1 MKTILLVFLMFGTAQ
16 QILAA
21 KVSDYERLRSTQWFQ
36 SYITGVGQG
45 LQWANY
51 QLKREGNAPVYCIPD
66 GATEPDPL
74 LLLDTALKQ
83 ADASSLADERVEELL
98 LHKLAARFP
107 CTSSAKYPY
116 GKPYPVRRAEMQH
129 DIDSILNPAFAQV
142 NIESSVPNAD
152 VFVDGRFA
160 GNAPLPSLR
169 LTTGAHVIEVKAP
182 SFAPWK
188 RELVV
193 AEGAATRVF
202 AQLQPTP

>member
-1 MKTILLVFLMFGTAQ
+1 MKTIRLVVLMLGAAQ
-16 QILAA
+16 PIIAA
-21 KVSDYERLRSTQWFQ
+21 KVSDYERLRSTQSFQ
-36 SYITGVGQG
+36 AYITGVGQG

-83 ADASSLADERVEELL
+83 ADPNLTDERVEKLL
-98 LHKLAARFP
+98 LHTLATRFP
-107 CTSSAKYPY
+107 CTSSAAKYPF
-116 GKPYPVRRAEMQH
+116 GKPFDVRRAEMQH

-142 NIESSVPNAD
+142 NIEASVPNAE

-160 GNAPLPSLR
+160 GNAPLPRLR
-169 LTTGAHVIEVKAP
+169 LTTGAHVIEVKAA
-182 SFAPWK
+182 SFGPWK